1 MGGGMGG
8 RPVVGSGS
16 MVPGGRR
23 PGRGG
28 GGMPGG
34 QEGR

>member
-1 MGGGMGG
+1 MIKLEKKQEEM
-8 RPVVGSGS
+8 
-16 MVPGGRR
+16 

-34 QEGR
+34 MGMPQMMG